1 MYTRELFFFFKL
13 CALRIAALPTGSRS
27 LGTYRSLVRKY
38 AEEFGIRTEIEVSD
52 EEMVSALVL
61 LWRRACIK
69 LDKWDDQR
77 GWRDYSE
84 FATIYDMGV
93 NGFRLQITEEGRELL
108 TEMECQILAT
118 QPVESRPIG
127 FHASTR

>member
-1 MYTRELFFFFKL
+1 MSPHDLFFFFKL

-27 LGTYRSLVRKY
+27 LGTYRNLVRRY

-61 LWRRACIK
+61 LWRRSCIK

-77 GWRDYSE
+77 GWRDFSE

-108 TEMECQILAT
+108 AEMESKVTPAQLIK
-118 QPVESRPIG
+118 SREIG
-127 FHASTR
+127 FHAATH